1 MCSRLLCR
9 TVYPNYHEQ
18 VVDRCQIAGSAMGT
32 ITVLAFRVSLA
43 AFAIGLAAR
52 HLAKVPIHMWML
64 CAFSPWS
71 KVATF
76 VNNVHNCMCHKH

>member
-1 MCSRLLCR
+1 
-9 TVYPNYHEQ
+9 
-18 VVDRCQIAGSAMGT
+18 MGT

-64 CAFSPWS
+64 CAFRVCS
-71 KVATF
+71 KVAIF
-76 VNNVHNCMCHKH
+76 VNNVHNRMCHKH